1 MIYEP
6 RDDSFLLQKHI
17 KDYAK
22 GLVLDMGT
30 GSGIQAEEAVK
41 YADKVIA
48 VDINPEAIRQHKEIE
63 FRESDL
69 FSNVNEKFDLIIFN
83 APYLPNDP
91 KDPDVALDGGPEG
104 YEVIE
109 RFFKEAKNHLKQNG
123 VILLLFSS
131 FSKKEKID
139 LILKEENYK
148 YQEVDKQHIHF
159 EDLYVY
165 EVKNE

>member
-17 KDYAK
+17 KDYSK

-48 VDINPEAIRQHKEIE
+48 VDINPEVIRQHKEIE

-109 RFFKEAKNHLKQNG
+109 RFFKEAKNLLKQNG

-165 EVKNE
+165 EVKNG